1 LWAVGGVL
9 LLTLHSTLVVSC
21 VTSRYSKTGLSAGLF
36 MKLQVKD
43 TGTGIPQNIVDR
55 IFDPFF
61 STKPRERGTGLGLSI
76 SYGLV
81 LDHHGQL
88 LVESLPNATTRF
100 IMDLPV
106 ENGWSIE

>member
-1 LWAVGGVL
+1 MSLIRRDDRAWIHTVIEDHG
-9 LLTLHSTLVVSC
+9 S
-21 VTSRYSKTGLSAGLF
+21 
-36 MKLQVKD
+36 
-43 TGTGIPQNIVDR
+43 GIPAEIAER

-88 LVESLPNATTRF
+88 LVESEPTVYTRF
-100 IMDLPV
+100 IMDLPI